1 MAEVFFFEG
10 DDALIQFKDFFGRL
24 VEVLI
29 VVATLV
35 IGSGGDGHGAVVREQ
50 VCGIYF
56 IYFRQF
62 IQPGN
67 GPLSASTFHH
77 GIGALVNPQFSC
89 HCFLG

>member
-35 IGSGGDGHGAVVREQ
+35 IGSGGDGMERSYVSRCAGSTLYISANLYNLETGHSVL
-50 VCGIYF
+50 
-56 IYFRQF
+56 
-62 IQPGN
+62 
-67 GPLSASTFHH
+67 PLS
-77 GIGALVNPQFSC
+77 IME
-89 HCFLG
+89 